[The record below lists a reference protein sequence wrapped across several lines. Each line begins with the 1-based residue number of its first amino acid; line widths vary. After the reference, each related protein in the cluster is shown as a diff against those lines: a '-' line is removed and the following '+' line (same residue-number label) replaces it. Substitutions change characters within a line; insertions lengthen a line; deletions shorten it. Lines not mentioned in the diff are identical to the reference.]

1 MSKVES
7 ELNISYEGKAFEG
20 TENDPDFKPLD
31 IKLTNK
37 GNGLEL
43 NSLGVSIGNLAMNLN
58 TEEGKEEFS
67 AEYSLNGV
75 GIGLALD
82 KENLAIKPKMD
93 VMALL
98 FGPQIEAAVKKWSEE
113 LGEGIEASV
122 KASLPFEGTFLIPLQ
137 QPLSMRVDKMN
148 FNPEFSFKI
157 ITNAANGIGVDVGAS
172 ASIESD
178 YADGSDGDE
187 FSTTTGTVKTHMKVI
202 VFGEEI
208 GLETEATSTQKGTYL
223 EIHEMRNK
231 LLGICAKEAYK
242 RVQSQFA
249 GNDSADSES
258 LATLFNST
266 VESTWN
272 EGVSL
277 IKVKSDVNVEE
288 LNFDNSLEYVNKGG
302 YRIEKNVDIINK
314 VIQKDETSKMVHEAI
329 VFTNIDEISGQYE
342 AKSGNWNTIISL
354 SKNGNVINGEYD
366 GGSLSGNLN
375 NQIITGL
382 WYEEGESGGNG
393 DFVLQ
398 VQEKGNRLYGEW
410 IDENNQKMDWVLE
423 KL

>member
-1 MSKVES
+1 M
-7 ELNISYEGKAFEG
+7 
-20 TENDPDFKPLD
+20 
-31 IKLTNK
+31 
-37 GNGLEL
+37 
-43 NSLGVSIGNLAMNLN
+43 
-58 TEEGKEEFS
+58 
-67 AEYSLNGV
+67 
-75 GIGLALD
+75 
-82 KENLAIKPKMD
+82 AI
-93 VMALL
+93 L
-98 FGPQIEAAVKKWSEE
+98 FGPQIEEAVKKWSES

-137 QPLSMRVDKMN
+137 QPLSMRIDKMN

-157 ITNAANGIGVDVGAS
+157 ITNAANGFGVDVGAS

-208 GLETEATSTQKGTYL
+208 GVETEATSTHKGTL
-223 EIHEMRNK
+223 WESVEMQKK

-242 RVQSQFA
+242 RVHSQFA
-249 GNDSADSES
+249 GNDSANSSS

-266 VESTWN
+266 LESTWK
-272 EGVSL
+272 EGVS
-277 IKVKSDVNVEE
+277 KVNEEQHVNIDAVRAVS
-288 LNFDNSLEYVNKGG
+288 LNIYQGNANEFH
-302 YRIEKNVDIINK
+302 IENEADIINK
-314 VIQKDETSKMVHEAI
+314 VIQEDETSKMIHEAI
-329 VFTNIDEISGQYE
+329 VFSSVDEISGQYE
-342 AKSGNWNTIISL
+342 AKSGNWNRIISL
-354 SKNGNVINGEYD
+354 TKNGNNITGEYE

-398 VQEKGNRLYGEW
+398 VQENGNRLYGKW
-410 IDENNQKMDWVLE
+410 IDENKQQMDWVLE